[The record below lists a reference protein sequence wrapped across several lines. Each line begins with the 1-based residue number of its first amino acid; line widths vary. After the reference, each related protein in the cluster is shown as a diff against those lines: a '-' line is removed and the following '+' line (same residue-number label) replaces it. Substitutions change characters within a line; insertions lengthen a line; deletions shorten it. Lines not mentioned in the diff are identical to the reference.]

1 MSNYSSLFRVLSPS
15 RVQTK
20 FEEKSLPARYTDIM
34 IFCLVQ
40 GDAIKNSFPIDTRN
54 YATFG
59 HLRTAIKD
67 AKQNAFVGIDA
78 DRLTLWRVDIIQT
91 KENQEVIVKE
101 HKGVELHS
109 FESVGSYFQETP
121 TSTNIRI
128 IVEPPPPATTGKRR
142 HEDSDSDEESGTR
155 KKDKRTPK
163 TLASLLTSSILQ
175 PPVVK
180 VPSHKFYDRDQALN
194 SILKVARYNYEG
206 RNTPDHKNHRF
217 ILIPG
222 GIGIGK
228 TRMGW
233 ESKYLT
239 SILSTRSSDTTEF
252 AEALKDPCYVFI
264 DLNNGNKYIEDFD
277 YKEDPSIRIGTR
289 VAVASGLI
297 PECSRLHDLLKT
309 NTKELFHLS
318 DVICEI
324 LKRRFIMHQR
334 SVEAIIIHLDEY
346 QLYINDVQQYQKLSW
361 TNSRNFFKSMLREIG
376 SVMRGNNMKDEY
388 DKKYFIIPI
397 CTGTSA
403 IDVHFLPTEHTQ
415 EILELKPLNYD
426 SARSMFLDKYDYSKQ
441 TTDTGRNL
449 IVQALKS
456 HFASDLINENIESKS
471 TEVCNFV
478 LDQQHFHIALYD
490 TGFIPKFID
499 DLLSPLS
506 LMSDFNWGNQLFA
519 KIFQRQTAKIGN
531 NPGDWKDLD
540 DIRTVISFG
549 LTGQL
554 IKREFRLNSGI
565 SIGELE
571 RSGLIYLSNT
581 NNEWYTIVMPFM
593 LLKVLNSKLSEPVFQ
608 DNLLLIPTYDSPWQ
622 WQNFELLYGH
632 FQKALI
638 DSLIYVQESRINS
651 VNYKIQKLEL
661 KLEKQ
666 EDYDEILNTK
676 REIEVQK
683 KELAHQESSNWK
695 LSDIFRGALGADTLL
710 QRQVRLH
717 KLRVYTENKKFLE
730 KIDDVATFNNSVTC
744 DDNVTRKLDE
754 GIFRCFRGCANI
766 DHRWILDSVD
776 NTKKLAIFS
785 QIKYSERDVTTKM
798 STPNIKDWYDKTMK
812 SVENYKNEYDVV
824 LVLFTNR
831 KCTGKINIEN
841 MPHLL
846 LIYPENLEKY
856 LSPTF
861 AHRGLVDRPSE
872 K

>member
-1 MSNYSSLFRVLSPS
+1 MVY
-15 RVQTK
+15 
-20 FEEKSLPARYTDIM
+20 
-34 IFCLVQ
+34 CLVL
-40 GDAIKNSFPIDTRN
+40 GEHPREAFEIENDKFSSISKLRDIIWEKNKDIAPSARKLRLWQVDISNKENEETEKLKILIDTPPHEIN
-54 YATFG
+54 
-59 HLRTAIKD
+59 I
-67 AKQNAFVGIDA
+67 
-78 DRLTLWRVDIIQT
+78 
-91 KENQEVIVKE
+91 ENQLEGKE
-101 HKGVELHS
+101 LYTNKDLGE
-109 FESVGSYFQETP
+109 YFP
-121 TSTNIRI
+121 DPVLNRYIWI
-128 IVEPPPPATTGKRR
+128 IVEPPSSPATTGKRR
-142 HEDSDSDEESGTR
+142 HEDSNLDEEGGTR
-155 KKDKRTPK
+155 KKEKQTPK
-163 TLASLLTSSILQ
+163 TLASLLTSTILQ
-175 PPVVK
+175 PPIMK
-180 VPSHKFYDRDQALN
+180 IPSHKFYNRDQALN
-194 SILKVARYNYEG
+194 LMLKVARSNFKG
-206 RNTPDHKNHRF
+206 RKSPDHKDHMF

-228 TRMGW
+228 TQMGW
-233 ESKYLT
+233 ESQYLSSITT
-239 SILSTRSSDTTEF
+239 SSYDTPEF
-252 AEALKDPCYVFI
+252 IEALKDPCYISI
-264 DLNNGNKYIEDFD
+264 DLNNGNKYIRGFD
-277 YKEDPSIRIGTR
+277 DRANESVRIGAR
-289 VAVASGLI
+289 VAVASGLVSENL
-297 PECSRLHDLLKT
+297 PNLLNT
-309 NTKELFHLS
+309 NLFHFS

-324 LKRRFIMHQR
+324 LKRR
-334 SVEAIIIHLDEY
+334 SKKVKAIIIHLDEY
-346 QLYINDVQQYQKLSW
+346 QLYINDFQKHKQQSW
-361 TNSRNFFKSMLREIG
+361 IDSCDFFKGMLREIG
-376 SVMRGNNMKDEY
+376 SVMRGYKMASEY
-388 DKKYFIIPI
+388 NGKYFIIPI
-397 CTGTSA
+397 ITGTSA
-403 IDVHFLPTEHTQ
+403 IDIHFLPTEHTQ
-415 EILELKPLNYD
+415 IMLNLRPLNYE
-426 SARSMFLDKYDYSKQ
+426 SAKSMFLDMYEYSRQ
-441 TTDTGRNL
+441 TTDEGKNL
-449 IVQALKS
+449 VTQSLKS
-456 HFASDLINENIESKS
+456 HYSSDINNKDIGKLS
-471 TEVCNFV
+471 TEFCNFV
-478 LDQQHFHIALYD
+478 LNQQHFQIAMFD

-499 DLLSPLS
+499 DLLSPPF
-506 LMSDFNWGNQLFA
+506 LMSHFDWGNRLFTG
-519 KIFQRQTAKIGN
+519 ISQRKTAEIGN
-531 NPGDWKDLD
+531 NPGDWKDLN

-554 IKREFRLNSGI
+554 IKREFQLKSGI

-661 KLEKQ
+661 KLEEQK
-666 EDYDEILNTK
+666 DYDEILNTK

-710 QRQVRLH
+710 QCQIRLH

-754 GIFRCFRGCANI
+754 GIFCCFRGCANI

-785 QIKYSERDVTTKM
+785 QIKYSECDVTTKM

-824 LVLFTNR
+824 LVLFTNQ

-846 LIYPENLEKY
+846 FIYPENLEKY

>member
-1 MSNYSSLFRVLSPS
+1 MSNRSFFSI
-15 RVQTK
+15 
-20 FEEKSLPARYTDIM
+20 ENDPANNHGKRYRYIM
-34 IFCLVQ
+34 VYCLVL
-40 GDAIKNSFPIDTRN
+40 GEHPREAFEVENDKFSSISKLRDIIWEKNKDIAPSARKLRLWQVDISNEENEETEKLKILIDTPPHEIN
-54 YATFG
+54 
-59 HLRTAIKD
+59 I
-67 AKQNAFVGIDA
+67 
-78 DRLTLWRVDIIQT
+78 
-91 KENQEVIVKE
+91 ENQLEGKE
-101 HKGVELHS
+101 LFTNKDLGE
-109 FESVGSYFQETP
+109 YFP
-121 TSTNIRI
+121 DPVLDRHIRI
-128 IVEPPPPATTGKRR
+128 IVEPPSSPATTGKRR

-239 SILSTRSSDTTEF
+239 SILPTRSSDTTEF

-277 YKEDPSIRIGTR
+277 DKEDPSIRIGTR

-297 PECSRLHDLLKT
+297 PECSRLRDLLKT

-346 QLYINDVQQYQKLSW
+346 QLYIDDVQQYQKLSW

-388 DKKYFIIPI
+388 DKKCFIIPI

-415 EILELKPLNYD
+415 EILELKPLNYV

-456 HFASDLINENIESKS
+456 HFASDLINENIKSKS
-471 TEVCNFV
+471 TE
-478 LDQQHFHIALYD
+478 
-490 TGFIPKFID
+490 FID
-499 DLLSPLS
+499 DLLSPPT

-554 IKREFRLNSGI
+554 IKREFRLKSGI

-661 KLEKQ
+661 KLEEQK
-666 EDYDEILNTK
+666 DYDEILNTK

-846 LIYPENLEKY
+846 LINPENLEKY

>member
-1 MSNYSSLFRVLSPS
+1 
-15 RVQTK
+15 
-20 FEEKSLPARYTDIM
+20 M

-40 GDAIKNSFPIDTRN
+40 SDAIENSFPIDTRN
-54 YATFG
+54 YATFE
-59 HLRTAIKD
+59 HLKTAIKD

-78 DRLTLWRVDIIQT
+78 DRLTLWRVNIIQT

-101 HKGVELHS
+101 HKGVKLHS

-121 TSTNIRI
+121 TNTNIRI
-128 IVEPPPPATTGKRR
+128 IVELPLPTTTGKRK
-142 HEDSDSDEESGTR
+142 HEDLDSDEESGTQ
-155 KKDKRTPK
+155 KKDKRTSK
-163 TLASLLTSSILQ
+163 TLASLLTSTILQ
-175 PPVVK
+175 PPIMK
-180 VPSHKFYDRDQALN
+180 IPSHKFYDRDQALN
-194 SILKVARYNYEG
+194 SMLKVARSNFKG
-206 RNTPDHKNHRF
+206 RKSPDHKDHTF

-233 ESKYLT
+233 ESQCLSSITT
-239 SILSTRSSDTTEF
+239 SSYDTPEF
-252 AEALKDPCYVFI
+252 IEALKDPCYISI
-264 DLNNGNKYIEDFD
+264 DLNNGNNYIRDFD
-277 YKEDPSIRIGTR
+277 DRANESVRIGAR
-289 VAVASGLI
+289 VAVASGLVSENL
-297 PECSRLHDLLKT
+297 PDLLNT
-309 NTKELFHLS
+309 NLFHFS

-324 LKRRFIMHQR
+324 LKRR
-334 SVEAIIIHLDEY
+334 SKKVEAIIIHLDEY
-346 QLYINDVQQYQKLSW
+346 QLYINDFQKHKQQSW
-361 TNSRNFFKSMLREIG
+361 IDSRDFFKGMLREIG
-376 SVMRGNNMKDEY
+376 SVMRGYKIASEY
-388 DKKYFIIPI
+388 NGKYFIIPI
-397 CTGTSA
+397 ITGTSA
-403 IDVHFLPTEHTQ
+403 IDVHFLPMEHTR
-415 EILELKPLNYD
+415 IMLNLRPLNYE
-426 SARSMFLDKYDYSKQ
+426 SAKSMFLDMYEYSRQ
-441 TTDTGRNL
+441 TTDEGKNL
-449 IVQALKS
+449 VTQSLKS
-456 HFASDLINENIESKS
+456 HYSSDLNNKDIGKLS
-471 TEVCNFV
+471 TEFCNFV
-478 LDQQHFHIALYD
+478 LNQQHFQIAMFD

-499 DLLSPLS
+499 DLLSPPF
-506 LMSDFNWGNQLFA
+506 LMSHFDWGNQLFTG
-519 KIFQRQTAKIGN
+519 ISQRKTAEIGN

-554 IKREFRLNSGI
+554 IKREFRLKSGI

-622 WQNFELLYGH
+622 WQNFELLYGY

-651 VNYKIQKLEL
+651 VNYNIQKLEL
-661 KLEKQ
+661 KLEEQK
-666 EDYDEILNTK
+666 DYDEILNTK

-824 LVLFTNR
+824 LVLFTNQ

-846 LIYPENLEKY
+846 LIYPENLKKY

>member
-1 MSNYSSLFRVLSPS
+1 MVY
-15 RVQTK
+15 
-20 FEEKSLPARYTDIM
+20 
-34 IFCLVQ
+34 CLVL
-40 GDAIKNSFPIDTRN
+40 GEHPREAFEVENDKFSSISKLRDIIWEKNKDIAPSARKLRLWQVDISNEENEEIEKLKILIDTPPHEIN
-54 YATFG
+54 
-59 HLRTAIKD
+59 I
-67 AKQNAFVGIDA
+67 
-78 DRLTLWRVDIIQT
+78 
-91 KENQEVIVKE
+91 ENQLEGKELFTNKDLGEYFPDPVLDRHIQIIVK
-101 HKGVELHS
+101 
-109 FESVGSYFQETP
+109 
-121 TSTNIRI
+121 
-128 IVEPPPPATTGKRR
+128 PPSSPATTGKRR
-142 HEDSDSDEESGTR
+142 YEDSDSDEENGTQ
-155 KKDKRTPK
+155 KKDKQTPK

-180 VPSHKFYDRDQALN
+180 IPSHKFYDRNQALN

-239 SILSTRSSDTTEF
+239 STLSTRSSDTAEF
-252 AEALKDPCYVFI
+252 AEALKDPCYIFI
-264 DLNNGNKYIEDFD
+264 DLNNGNKYIKDFD
-277 YKEDPSIRIGTR
+277 NKEDPSIRIGTR

-297 PECSRLHDLLKT
+297 PECSCLRDLLKT

-388 DKKYFIIPI
+388 DKKWFIIPI

-415 EILELKPLNYD
+415 EILELKPLNYV

-478 LDQQHFHIALYD
+478 LDQQHFHIALFD

-499 DLLSPLS
+499 DLLSPPI

-531 NPGDWKDLD
+531 NPGDWNDLD
-540 DIRTVISFG
+540 DIRIVISFG

-554 IKREFRLNSGI
+554 IKREFRLKSGI

-581 NNEWYTIVMPFM
+581 NDEWYTIVMPFM
-593 LLKVLNSKLSEPVFQ
+593 LLKVLNSKLLEPVFQ
-608 DNLLLIPTYDSPWQ
+608 DYLLLIPTYETPWQ

-632 FQKALI
+632 FQKVRI
-638 DSLIYVQESRINS
+638 DSLIYIQESRINS
-651 VNYKIQKLEL
+651 QNQELDRQK
-661 KLEKQ
+661 
-666 EDYDEILNTK
+666 
-676 REIEVQK
+676 R
-683 KELAHQESSNWK
+683 HNWQ

-710 QRQVRLH
+710 QRKVRLH
-717 KLRVYTENKKFLE
+717 SFKVFTENEKFLV
-730 KIDDVATFNNSVTC
+730 KTDDIASFDKSVLC
-744 DDNVTRKLDE
+744 DDNVTRSLE
-754 GIFRCFRGCANI
+754 ESVFRCCQGNANI
-766 DHRWILDSVD
+766 DHRWILDSA
-776 NTKKLAIFS
+776 NNGKKLAIFS

-798 STPNIKDWYDKTMK
+798 STPNIKDWYNITMK
-812 SVENYKNEYDVV
+812 SVENYKNDYDVV

-831 KCTGKINIEN
+831 KCTGKINIET

-846 LIYPENLEKY
+846 LIYPKNLEKY

-872 K
+872 NDY

>member
-1 MSNYSSLFRVLSPS
+1 
-15 RVQTK
+15 
-20 FEEKSLPARYTDIM
+20 M

-54 YATFG
+54 YTTFG

-109 FESVGSYFQETP
+109 FESVESYFQETP

-128 IVEPPPPATTGKRR
+128 IVELPPPAITGKRR
-142 HEDSDSDEESGTR
+142 HKDSDSDEESRTQ
-155 KKDKRTPK
+155 KKDKRIPK

-180 VPSHKFYDRDQALN
+180 VPSHKIYDRDQALN

-206 RNTPDHKNHRF
+206 RDTPDHKNHRF

-239 SILSTRSSDTTEF
+239 SILTTRSSDTAEF
-252 AEALKDPCYVFI
+252 VEALKDPCYVFI
-264 DLNNGNKYIEDFD
+264 DLNNRNKYIEDFD
-277 YKEDPSIRIGTR
+277 NKEDPSIRIGTR

-297 PECSRLHDLLKT
+297 PECSRLRDLLKT

-361 TNSRNFFKSMLREIG
+361 TNSRNFFKLMLREIG

-388 DKKYFIIPI
+388 DKKCFIIPI

-403 IDVHFLPTEHTQ
+403 IDVHFLPTEYTQ
-415 EILELKPLNYD
+415 EILELKPLNYV

-478 LDQQHFHIALYD
+478 LNQQHFHIALFD

-499 DLLSPLS
+499 DLLSPPILI
-506 LMSDFNWGNQLFA
+506 SDFNWGNQLFA

-531 NPGDWKDLD
+531 NPGDWNDLD
-540 DIRTVISFG
+540 DIRIVISFG

-554 IKREFRLNSGI
+554 IKREFRLKSGI

-593 LLKVLNSKLSEPVFQ
+593 LLKVLNSKLLEPVFQ
-608 DNLLLIPTYDSPWQ
+608 DYLLLIPTYETPWQ

-632 FQKALI
+632 FQKVLI
-638 DSLIYVQESRINS
+638 DN
-651 VNYKIQKLEL
+651 
-661 KLEKQ
+661 LEKQ
-666 EDYDEILNTK
+666 EDNNEKII
-676 REIEVQK
+676 IENRIDSQNQELDRQK
-683 KELAHQESSNWK
+683 KHNWQ

-710 QRQVRLH
+710 QRKVRLH
-717 KLRVYTENKKFLE
+717 SLKVFTENEKFLV
-730 KIDDVATFNNSVTC
+730 KTDDVASFDKSVLC
-744 DDNVTRKLDE
+744 DDNVTRSLEE
-754 GIFRCFRGCANI
+754 GVSRCCQGNANI
-766 DHRWILDSVD
+766 DYRWILDSAD
-776 NTKKLAIFS
+776 NGKKLAIFS

-798 STPNIKDWYDKTMK
+798 STPNIKDWYDITMK
-812 SVENYKNEYDVV
+812 SVENYKNDYDVV
-824 LVLFTNR
+824 LVLFTNW
-831 KCTGKINIEN
+831 KCTGKINIET

-846 LIYPENLEKY
+846 LIYPKNLEKY

-872 K
+872 NDY